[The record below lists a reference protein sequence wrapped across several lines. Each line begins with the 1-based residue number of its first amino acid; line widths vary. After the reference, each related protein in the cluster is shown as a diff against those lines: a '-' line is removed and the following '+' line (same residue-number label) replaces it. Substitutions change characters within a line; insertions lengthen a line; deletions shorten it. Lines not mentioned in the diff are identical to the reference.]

1 MATQLS
7 RRTMLQLLFAGAAAG
22 LAFPAGS
29 RRRPLL
35 FVTNSQ
41 GADIDVI
48 DLERLAVVNDWTVGR
63 QPHGI
68 AAPDSGRVIYTT
80 IEGEKALKAIDPVSG
95 KVLGALALPGRP
107 NQCAVTP
114 DGKFAAVPIFDGDS
128 VQLVAVSDTEDMKV
142 LKTLPVKRP
151 HNCFNA
157 GNGQHMFVTSM
168 GGNQVNMIDLK
179 TLEYMAEIPVG
190 GVPRPLAVSRDE
202 KTLYVALSGF
212 HGFVVA
218 DIPKRQVVRKV
229 EFPALPAGTDLGP
242 LLNTATHGLA
252 LTPDGKELWAA
263 SLATGNVYVY
273 EVASGNVSP
282 KVPVGQLPNWIAFSP
297 DGSYACVSNT
307 GSNDCSI
314 LDRHSR
320 KEVARIKVGQAPKR
334 VATAM
339 VNETA

>member
-1 MATQLS
+1 MGNQLS
-7 RRTMLQLLFAGAAAG
+7 RRTVLQLLFAGAAAG
-22 LAFPAGS
+22 MAFPSSSSFSS

-35 FVTNSQ
+35 FVTNSL
-41 GADIDVI
+41 GSDIDVI
-48 DLERLAVVNDWTVGR
+48 DLERLAVVSDWTVGQ

-68 AAPDSGRVIYTT
+68 AVPDNGRVIYTT
-80 IEGEKALKAIDPVSG
+80 IEGEKALKALDPVSG
-95 KVLGALALPGRP
+95 KVLGALGVPGHP

-114 DGKFAAVPIFDGDS
+114 DGKFVAVPIRDGDC
-128 VQLVAVSDTEDMKV
+128 VQVIDTAAENMTL
-142 LKTLPVKRP
+142 LKTLPVKAP

-168 GGNQVNMIDLK
+168 GAKQVNMIDLK

-212 HGFVVA
+212 HGFVIA
-218 DIPKRQVVRKV
+218 DIPTRQVVRKV

-273 EVASGNVSP
+273 DVASGNVFP
-282 KVPVGQLPNWIAFSP
+282 KIPVGQLPNWIAFSP
-297 DGSYACVSNT
+297 DGKYACVSNT

-314 LDRHSR
+314 LDRGGR

-339 VNETA
+339 VG